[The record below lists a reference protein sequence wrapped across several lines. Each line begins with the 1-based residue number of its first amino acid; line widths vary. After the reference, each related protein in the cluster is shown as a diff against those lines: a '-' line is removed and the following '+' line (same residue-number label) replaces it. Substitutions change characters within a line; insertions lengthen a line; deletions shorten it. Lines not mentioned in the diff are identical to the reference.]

1 MPLPAAIPGA
11 PPGTVTR
18 YSGMIKETVESILNS
33 KGYKRSKIET
43 ADFAVRIGGY
53 VIPEIDVKEWGY
65 SDYGDPD
72 GHRWWESYPYGTI
85 EIGSYVYGTLLIE
98 VFDRS
103 SKQMVWVAWVTGKTK
118 FKPPD
123 PVKIK
128 KAISKML
135 TGFPNDESVPVPTR
149 KPRNFKRLWSLIKR

>member
-11 PPGTVTR
+11 PPETVLR
-18 YSGMIKETVESILNS
+18 YGGMVKETVEGVLNS
-33 KGYKRSKIET
+33 KGYDRVRIET

-65 SDYGDPD
+65 TDYGEPD
-72 GHRWWESYPYGTI
+72 VHRWWESYPYSEV
-85 EIGSYVYGTLLIE
+85 EIGSYAHGTLIIE

-103 SKQMVWVAWVTGKTK
+103 SKQMVWVAWATGKRK

-123 PVKIK
+123 PAKIK

-135 TGFPNDESVPVPTR
+135 ADFPNGESVPAPTKKIR
-149 KPRNFKRLWSLIKR
+149 ESKGLWSLIKR